1 MERFNVD
8 IKKGLTNEQ
17 VEKRKQENFVNTL
30 STPKTKSIKQII
42 LLHTFTLFNILN
54 LSLGLLILFVKSYRN
69 LLFLGVVFCNTIIGI
84 VQEIKAKKIVDKLS
98 LISAKKVNTL
108 RDGKWNDIYFEDIVL
123 DDIVNYKL
131 GDQIVADSI
140 VLSGTCEVNESL
152 VTGEPDA
159 ILKKKGDYLLSG
171 SFIVSGDVIVKTEKV
186 GKENYTSKI
195 SDGAKY
201 IKKINSEIVTTINKI
216 LKILSIIIVPLG
228 IIVFLK
234 QMSLS
239 GSSYQISVVN
249 TVGAII
255 GMIPEG
261 LVLLTSSV
269 FAVSII
275 RLSKHNVLSQDLYA
289 TESLARV
296 DTLCLD
302 KTGTITE
309 GIMEVYDI
317 ITFDKFKKK
326 EIEEILNDISCNL
339 TDSNPTIDAIR
350 SCYYDIDSFNKA
362 QDIYNF
368 SSANKYSGIKLNNK
382 NYLIGAFDYFL
393 DGKYLEEANKY
404 SNENRVLSIVIKDK
418 KDKNLKE
425 NKPMGLILLR
435 DKIRNNAI
443 KTIDYFKKQNV
454 DIKIISGDNPV
465 TVSGIAKR
473 VGINGAENYIDAGTL
488 LTNQDIKNAVS
499 KYTIFGRVKP
509 DQKKVII
516 ESLKQIGKTVAYV
529 GDGVNDVLAL
539 KEADCSITFENASS
553 SARNVSQVVLMDSD
567 FSSIPKIVAEGRRS
581 INNVERSSSLFLVK
595 TTYSLLLSII
605 FLFINAAYPF
615 MPIQLTLTSVVTI
628 GIPSFV
634 LALEPNKERV
644 TGHFFQ
650 KVLSRSLPAA
660 FTIVINI
667 MITFIIKHLFKFTDQ
682 EVSTI
687 CVLLTAMTGFILL
700 YRLCRPFNVIRII
713 LLASMICMFY
723 GQVIFLREMYSLSVL
738 TPHIL
743 IIVGILSVLA
753 FIIFNLMMNLVD
765 KHIISKLK

>member
-1 MERFNVD
+1 MERFD
-8 IKKGLTNEQ
+8 INTKMGLDDKQ
-17 VEKRKQENFVNTL
+17 VEMRKQENLVNTL
-30 STPKTKSIKQII
+30 STPKTKSIKQIV
-42 LLHTFTLFNILN
+42 LFHTFTLFNLLN

-69 LLFLGVVFCNTIIGI
+69 LMFLGVVFCNTIIGI
-84 VQEIKAKKIVDKLS
+84 VQEVKAKKIVDKLS
-98 LISAKKVNTL
+98 LISAKRVKTL
-108 RDGKWNDIYFEDIVL
+108 RNGKWDEIYFEDIVL

-152 VTGEPDA
+152 VTGEADS
-159 ILKKKGDYLLSG
+159 IVKKKGDYLLSG
-171 SFIVSGDVIVKTEKV
+171 SFIVSGDVLVKTEKV

-201 IKKINSEIVTTINKI
+201 IKKINSEIVITINKI
-216 LKILSIIIVPLG
+216 LKILSITIVPLG

-234 QMSLS
+234 QMSLT
-239 GSSYQISVVN
+239 GATYQTAVVN
-249 TVGAII
+249 TVAAII

-275 RLSKHNVLSQDLYA
+275 RLSRYNVLSQDLYA

-317 ITFDKFKKK
+317 IPFDKFKKFDLEK
-326 EIEEILNDISCNL
+326 ILTDVACNL
-339 TDSNPTIDAIR
+339 TDDNPTMNAIR
-350 SCYYDIDSFNKA
+350 NSYSKDDFNKA
-362 QDIYNF
+362 DDIYNF
-368 SSANKYSGIKLNNK
+368 SSANKYSGIKIKGN

-393 DGKYLEEANKY
+393 DGKYLDIANKY
-404 SNENRVLSIVIKDK
+404 SAENRVLVLVKKAK
-418 KDKNLKE
+418 KDSKLKD
-425 NKPMGLILLR
+425 NTPLGLVLLR
-435 DKIRNNAI
+435 DKIRGNAV

-473 VGINGAENYIDAGTL
+473 VGITGADKYIDAGTL
-488 LTNQDIKNAVS
+488 LTTKDIEKAVS

-509 DQKKVII
+509 DQKKIII
-516 ESLKQIGKTVAYV
+516 ESLKKIGKTVSYV

-553 SARNVSQVVLMDSD
+553 SARNVSQLVLMDSD
-567 FSSIPKIVAEGRRS
+567 FSSIPKIVGEGRRS

-605 FLFINAAYPF
+605 FLFLNTAYPF

-628 GIPSFV
+628 GIPSFI
-634 LALEPNKERV
+634 LALEPNHERV
-644 TGHFFQ
+644 TGHFFP
-650 KVLSRSLPAA
+650 KVISRSLPAA
-660 FTIVINI
+660 FTIVLNI
-667 MITFIIKHLFKFTDQ
+667 LIVMVTKSLFKFDAVET
-682 EVSTI
+682 STV
-687 CVLLTAMTGFILL
+687 CVLLTGMTGFILL
-700 YRLCRPFNVIRII
+700 YRLCKPFNTIRVI
-713 LLASMICMFY
+713 LLVTMNLMFY
-723 GQVIFLREMYSLSVL
+723 GQVLWLRDMYSLSVL
-738 TPHIL
+738 TPYIL
-743 IIVGILSVLA
+743 LVVGILTIISY
-753 FIIFNLMMNLVD
+753 IIFNLMMNLVD
-765 KHIISKLK
+765 KYLLTKLK

>member
-1 MERFNVD
+1 MEKFDVD
-8 IKKGLTNEQ
+8 IKKGLSEEE
-17 VEKRKQENFVNTL
+17 VLIRKNQGLSNTL
-30 STPKTKSIKQII
+30 STPKTKSIKQIV
-42 LLHTFTLFNILN
+42 LFHTFTLFNILN
-54 LSLGLLILFVKSYRN
+54 LSLGLLILLVKSYRN

-84 VQEIKAKKIVDKLS
+84 IQEVKAKKIVDKLS
-98 LISAKKVNTL
+98 LISAKKVKTL
-108 RDGKWNDIYFEDIVL
+108 RNGNWQDIYFEDIVL

-140 VLSGTCEVNESL
+140 VMSGTCEVNESL
-152 VTGEPDA
+152 VTGEADS
-159 ILKKKGDYLLSG
+159 IVKNKGDYLLSG

-201 IKKINSEIVTTINKI
+201 IKKISSEIILTINKI
-216 LKILSIIIVPLG
+216 LKILSITIVPLG

-234 QMSLS
+234 QMSL
-239 GSSYQISVVN
+239 GGATYQTAVVN
-249 TVGAII
+249 TVAAII

-275 RLSKHNVLSQDLYA
+275 RLSRHNVLSQDLYA
-289 TESLARV
+289 TEKLARI

-317 ITFDKFKKK
+317 VPFGKVKK
-326 EIEEILNDISCNL
+326 EELEKILINISSNL
-339 TDSNPTIDAIR
+339 TDDNPTMNALRNSYGSDE
-350 SCYYDIDSFNKA
+350 YEKA
-362 QDIYNF
+362 DEIYSF
-368 SSANKYSGIKLNNK
+368 SSANKYSGIKINGS
-382 NYLIGAFDYFL
+382 NYLVGAFDYFL
-393 DGKYLEEANKY
+393 DGKNLETANKY
-404 SNENRVLSIVIKDK
+404 SNENRVLSIVKKDK
-418 KDKNLKE
+418 KDSKLHE
-425 NKPMGLILLR
+425 NTPLGLILLR
-435 DKIRNNAI
+435 DKIRNNAVT
-443 KTIDYFKKQNV
+443 TIDYFKKQNV

-473 VGINGAENYIDAGTL
+473 VGINGAEKYVDAGTL
-488 LTNQDIKNAVS
+488 LTDDDILKAVK

-509 DQKKVII
+509 DQKKIII
-516 ESLKQIGKTVAYV
+516 ESLKKFGKTVGYV

-539 KEADCSITFENASS
+539 KESDCSITFENASS
-553 SARNVSQVVLMDSD
+553 SARNVSQLVLMDSD

-595 TTYSLLLSII
+595 TTYSFLLAVI
-605 FLFINAAYPF
+605 FLFLNTAYPF

-628 GIPSFV
+628 GIPSFI
-634 LALEPNKERV
+634 LALEPNHDRV
-644 TGHFFQ
+644 TGHFFP
-650 KVLSRSLPAA
+650 KVISKSLPAA

-667 MITFIIKHLFKFTDQ
+667 LIVMIIKPLFKFESN

-700 YRLCRPFNVIRII
+700 YRLCKPFNAIRGILII
-713 LLASMICMFY
+713 AMILMFY
-723 GQVIFLREMYSLSVL
+723 GQVLFLREMYGLSYISLQMLLVVCAL
-738 TPHIL
+738 TVI
-743 IIVGILSVLA
+743 SY
-753 FIIFNLMMNLVD
+753 IIFNLMMNLVE
-765 KHIISKLK
+765 KYIISKLK

>member
-8 IKKGLTNEQ
+8 IKMGLDDKQ
-17 VEKRKQENFVNTL
+17 VEKRNQEYLVNTL
-30 STPKTKSIKQII
+30 STPKTKSIKQIV
-42 LLHTFTLFNILN
+42 LFHTFTLFNLLN

-69 LLFLGVVFCNTIIGI
+69 LMFLGVVFCNTIIGI

-108 RDGKWNDIYFEDIVL
+108 RNGKWSEIYFEDIVL
-123 DDIVNYKL
+123 DDIVKYKL
-131 GDQIVADSI
+131 GEQIVADSI
-140 VLSGTCEVNESL
+140 VLSGNCEVNESL
-152 VTGEPDA
+152 VTGEADS
-159 ILKKKGDYLLSG
+159 IIKKKGDYLLSG
-171 SFIVSGDVIVKTEKV
+171 SFIVSGEVLVKTEKV

-201 IKKINSEIVTTINKI
+201 IKKINSEIVITINKI
-216 LKILSIIIVPLG
+216 LKILSITIVPLG

-234 QMSLS
+234 QMSLV
-239 GSSYQISVVN
+239 GATYQTAVVN
-249 TVGAII
+249 TVAAII

-275 RLSKHNVLSQDLYA
+275 RLSKYNVLSQDLYA

-317 ITFDKFKKK
+317 IPFDKFTKD
-326 EIEEILNDISCNL
+326 ELEEIITDIACNL
-339 TDSNPTIDAIR
+339 TDDNPTMNAIR
-350 SCYYDIDSFNKA
+350 NSYSKDKFNKA
-362 QDIYNF
+362 DDIYNF
-368 SSANKYSGIKLNNK
+368 SSANKYSGIKIK
-382 NYLIGAFDYFL
+382 DSNYLIGAFDYFL
-393 DGKYLEEANKY
+393 DDEYLEKANHY
-404 SNENRVLSIVIKDK
+404 STENRVLVLVKKDK
-418 KDKNLKE
+418 KDSKLKE
-425 NKPMGLILLR
+425 NTPLGLILLR
-435 DKIRNNAI
+435 DKIRGNAI

-454 DIKIISGDNPV
+454 DIKIISGDNPI

-473 VGINGAENYIDAGTL
+473 VGIIGADKYIDAGTL
-488 LTNQDIKNAVS
+488 LTTKDIEKAVS

-509 DQKKVII
+509 DQKKIII
-516 ESLKQIGKTVAYV
+516 ESLKKLGKSVAYV

-553 SARNVSQVVLMDSD
+553 SARNVSQLVLMDSD
-567 FSSIPKIVAEGRRS
+567 FSSIPKIVGEGRRS

-605 FLFINAAYPF
+605 FLFLNTAYPF

-634 LALEPNKERV
+634 LALEPNNERV
-644 TGHFFQ
+644 TGHFFP
-650 KVLSRSLPAA
+650 KVISRSLPAA
-660 FTIVINI
+660 LTIVLNI
-667 MITFIIKHLFKFTDQ
+667 LIVMVTKSLFKFNPVET
-682 EVSTI
+682 STV
-687 CVLLTAMTGFILL
+687 CVLLTGMTGFILL
-700 YRLCRPFNVIRII
+700 YRLCKPFNVIRVV
-713 LLASMICMFY
+713 LLVTMIVMFY
-723 GQVIFLREMYSLSVL
+723 GQVLWLRDMYSLSIL
-738 TPHIL
+738 TPYML
-743 IIVGILSVLA
+743 LVVGILTIISY
-753 FIIFNLMMNLVD
+753 IIFNLMMNLVD
-765 KHIISKLK
+765 KHLLAKLK

>member
-1 MERFNVD
+1 MEKFDVNV
-8 IKKGLTNEQ
+8 KTGLNDKQ
-17 VEKRKQENFVNTL
+17 VEIRKSEGLVNIL
-30 STPKTKSIKQII
+30 STPKTKTIKQII
-42 LLHTFTLFNILN
+42 LFHTFTLFNLLN

-84 VQEIKAKKIVDKLS
+84 VQEIKAKRIVDKLS
-98 LISAKKVNTL
+98 IISAKKVKTL
-108 RDGKWNDIYFEDIVL
+108 RNSKWTDIYFEDIVVS
-123 DDIVNYKL
+123 DIVNYKL

-140 VLSGTCEVNESL
+140 IVSGSCEVNESL
-152 VTGEPDA
+152 VTGEADS

-171 SFIVSGDVIVKTEKV
+171 SFLVSGDVIVQTDKV

-201 IKKINSEIVTTINKI
+201 IKKVSSEIIHTINKI

-228 IIVFLK
+228 TIVFLK
-234 QMSLS
+234 QMSLV
-239 GSSYQISVVN
+239 GTTYQTAVVN
-249 TVGAII
+249 TVAAMI

-275 RLSKHNVLSQDLYA
+275 ILSKYNVLSQDLYA

-309 GIMEVYDI
+309 GVMEVYDI
-317 ITFDKFKKK
+317 IPFGKFKK
-326 EIEEILNDISCNL
+326 ENIEKILIDISYNL
-339 TDSNPTIDAIR
+339 TDDNPTMNAIR
-350 SCYYDIDSFNKA
+350 NSYHDADKCNKA
-362 QDIYNF
+362 TEVYNF
-368 SSANKYSGIKLNNK
+368 SSANKYSGIKIDDT

-393 DGKYLEEANKY
+393 EGKSLEKASDY
-404 SNENRVLSIVIKDK
+404 SKDNRVLSIVK
-418 KDKNLKE
+418 KDKMNTKLTD
-425 NKPMGLILLR
+425 NTPIGLILLR
-435 DKIRNNAI
+435 DKIRNNAV

-473 VGINGAENYIDAGTL
+473 VGILGAEKYVDASTL
-488 LTNQDIKNAVS
+488 LTDKDIEKAVT

-509 DQKKVII
+509 NQKKTII
-516 ESLKQIGKTVAYV
+516 ECLRKIGKCVGYV

-553 SARNVSQVVLMDSD
+553 SARNVSQLVLMDSD
-567 FSSIPKIVAEGRRS
+567 FSSIPKIVGEGRRS

-605 FLFINAAYPF
+605 FLFINMAYPF

-634 LALEPNKERV
+634 LALEPNNERV
-644 TGHFFQ
+644 TGKFFS
-650 KVLSRSLPAA
+650 KVISRSLPAA
-660 FTIVINI
+660 FTIVLNI
-667 MITFIIKHLFKFTDQ
+667 IIVLLTKSLFKF
-682 EVSTI
+682 STMETSTV
-687 CVLLTAMTGFILL
+687 CVLLTGMTGFILL
-700 YRLCRPFNVIRII
+700 YRLCKPFNVIRII
-713 LLASMICMFY
+713 LLTAMIIMFY
-723 GQVIFLREMYSLSVL
+723 GQVLFLREMYSLSVL
-738 TPHIL
+738 TPYIL
-743 IIVGILSVLA
+743 LIVGVLTIVSY
-753 FIIFNLMMNLVD
+753 IIFNLMMNLVD
-765 KHIISKLK
+765 KYIISKFK